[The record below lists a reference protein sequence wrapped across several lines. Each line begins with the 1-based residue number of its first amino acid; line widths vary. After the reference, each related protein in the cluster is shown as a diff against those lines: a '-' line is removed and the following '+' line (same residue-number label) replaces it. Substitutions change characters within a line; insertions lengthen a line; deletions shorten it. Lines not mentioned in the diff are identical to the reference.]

1 MRESAGTRRLAAH
14 VRCLAPTV
22 ASLALVGLAVS
33 AAAQTVPQCREANDQ
48 ALAALRSTLPDM
60 SEQDRATAET
70 LINELEHL
78 VAERRAAG
86 ADECAIWQE
95 ITRRVWRS

>member
-1 MRESAGTRRLAAH
+1 MREFPGTRRLIVQ
-14 VRCLAPTV
+14 VRRLAPAV
-22 ASLALVGLAVS
+22 VLLVLVGLAVS